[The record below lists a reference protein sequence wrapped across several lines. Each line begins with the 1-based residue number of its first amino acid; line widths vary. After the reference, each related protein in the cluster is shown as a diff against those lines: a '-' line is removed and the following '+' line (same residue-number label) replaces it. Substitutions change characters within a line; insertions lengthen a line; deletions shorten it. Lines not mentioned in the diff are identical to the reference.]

1 MVLDVQAYFHISLLC
16 YEFLRRVGGF
26 SEEGVPDHLDQRWHR
41 RTFNSCID
49 LTVLT
54 IVITVVT
61 LKEQVQVKQGMGPN

>member
-1 MVLDVQAYFHISLLC
+1 MVLDVQAYFRISLLC
-16 YEFLRRVGGF
+16 NEFLRRVGGF
-26 SEEGVPDHLDQRWHR
+26 SEKGVLDHLDQRLH

-61 LKEQVQVKQGMGPN
+61 LKEQV